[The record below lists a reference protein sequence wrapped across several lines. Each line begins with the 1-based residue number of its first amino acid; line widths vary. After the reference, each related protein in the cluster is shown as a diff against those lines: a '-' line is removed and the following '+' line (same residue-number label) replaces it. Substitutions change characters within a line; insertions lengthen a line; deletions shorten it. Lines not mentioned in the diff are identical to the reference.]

1 MSSLFWLSTCSRNNV
16 VRLRLSSSRASSY
29 KYPSFF
35 RQIYDDDGPVVA
47 DAFYEELFRS
57 PDGEPEARP
66 DITRSALALHLAVS
80 KLRSSGVEFHRWVP
94 FIHMGK

>member
-1 MSSLFWLSTCSRNNV
+1 M
-16 VRLRLSSSRASSY
+16 
-29 KYPSFF
+29 
-35 RQIYDDDGPVVA
+35 VA

-57 PDGEPEARP
+57 PDDKPDARP

-80 KLRSSGVEFHRWVP
+80 KLRSSGVAFHRWVP